1 MPAIDQYGQPVARD
15 RAYRLG
21 RFISQVFHPIV
32 NGIAS
37 FAIVGLSAP
46 GLSNPGYGLLWATA
60 CILMIITPPAI
71 YFYARLGRGAYS
83 DDDISRRSER
93 TGLYSVA
100 ILATLGG
107 SALLY
112 FLGIPS
118 VFLRLMVAAIGVT
131 TVAMLINFSWKISVH
146 SASIATLATLGTI
159 FFQRLG
165 VVLWVCAVIVGWA
178 RVRTGNHTP
187 LQVVAG
193 WSIAIAGVLLAFR
206 LGT

>member
-32 NGIAS
+32 NGIAA

-46 GLSNPGYGLLWATA
+46 GLPNPGYGLLWATA
-60 CILMIITPPAI
+60 CILTIITPPAI
-71 YFYARLGRGAYS
+71 YFYARLVRGAYS
-83 DDDISRRSER
+83 DDDISHRSER
-93 TGLYSVA
+93 TGLYTAA
-100 ILATLGG
+100 ILSTLVG
-107 SALLY
+107 SVLLY

-118 VFLRLMVAAIGVT
+118 IFLRLMVAAIGVT

-146 SASIATLATLGTI
+146 STSIATLATLGTI

-165 VVLWVCAVIVGWA
+165 VLLWVCALIVGWA
-178 RVRTGNHTP
+178 RIRTGNHTL
-187 LQVVAG
+187 LQVLAG